1 MSLEQ
6 SIPHRGCLL
15 KSHGHDPGLPVL
27 TVRER
32 KTKLTYM
39 GLFYLAL
46 NVFVPKTIYLYL
58 EAINHS
64 SSYDLFC

>member
-32 KTKLTYM
+32 KTKLTF
-39 GLFYLAL
+39 LFS
-46 NVFVPKTIYLYL
+46 L
-58 EAINHS
+58 ECVCTKDDIIRFGSN
-64 SSYDLFC
+64 